1 MKHPEIPSFPYKLFK
16 WFCKDPLFEELEGDL
31 EETFLANKEKH
42 GLKKAR
48 KIYAREVLKMLRPS
62 VVSKPKS
69 GPGYQAALLGSYVTI
84 SLRNLVRHRLF
95 SFINIFSLSIAMS
108 TGLLVIGMITDLLK
122 FDEFHEHKEEV
133 YRVISSPMY
142 QGRDFDDRATSP
154 LMLAEEMTAQIPGI
168 QVTQLGRRLAGSSEA
183 NNKKI
188 YASGIYADEHFFD
201 FLTFDLLRGSAAD
214 VLKEPFS
221 VVISS
226 GFAQKVFEEREP
238 IGESLTIEGVG
249 TFLITG
255 VVADPPKFS
264 HIQFEIIG
272 SLSTVNI
279 LVNQGLIHD
288 SHDDWSNFDS
298 YYNYVYIPDNLEKAS
313 VLNWLNISAPSY
325 YKNPDE
331 FTSTFALQ
339 PLNQIV
345 PGKDLS
351 DQIGPKMM
359 FLPII
364 ILSAVAIAILLSA
377 IFNYTNLSM
386 ARALRRAREVGVR
399 KLNGADNWAV
409 YLQFTVEAIVL
420 SLFSLGLGIV
430 LFLFLRPGFLDVIP
444 RASEVLK
451 LELSGQ
457 LVFWFTCFA
466 LGTGLIAGM
475 APSLFFSRLSSL
487 KALRG
492 GSSLKALSRI
502 NFRKGLIIGQFT
514 LSIIFILALVIT
526 NKQYSFSINHQMGF
540 EKENILNISLA
551 GNDPQLLKTELTKL
565 PEVSEVSFSSL
576 IPGVGSRHNLLMVD
590 NRNQDSVYV
599 STMSVDDNYIST
611 LGIELVAGR
620 QFRPEENK
628 SRETSIIINET
639 FVKNFGLES
648 PSDALGKTFT
658 VGGNTVEIIGVVKDF
673 HYSNLEDQILSFVF
687 RNNEYYKHAVVKLST
702 TNVLAT
708 IERIED
714 AWTIVDPAT
723 KMNADFFDEYIED
736 YYQFLVDIMKMFGFI
751 GFLAISISSLGLF
764 GMAIY
769 STEIRMKEIGVRKT
783 FGATEKALIV
793 LLSKG
798 FLKLVLWG
806 ALIGTPICY
815 FLFDKLILAQEFYRP
830 EITFFEIAVSI
841 LFLLVICVMAIISQ
855 TWKAARTNPASVLK
869 DE

>member
-1 MKHPEIPSFPYKLFK
+1 MKHPDLPSFAYRLFK
-16 WFCKDPLFEELEGDL
+16 WFCKKPIFEELEGDL
-31 EETFLANKEKH
+31 EETFLLNKEKY

-48 KIYAREVLKMLRPS
+48 RIYTKEVLKMIRPT
-62 VVSKPKS
+62 VISKPTS

-84 SLRNLVRHRLF
+84 SLRNLIRHKLF

-133 YRVISSPMY
+133 YRVTSSPIY
-142 QGRDFDDRATSP
+142 QGRDFDERATSP
-154 LMLAEEMTAQIPGI
+154 LLLAQEMAAQVPGI
-168 QVTQLGRRLAGSSEA
+168 QITQLGRKLSGLSEA
-183 NNKKI
+183 NDKKLQ
-188 YASGIYADEHFFD
+188 ASGIYADEHFFD
-201 FLTFDLLRGSAAD
+201 FLTFNLLRGNAAD
-214 VLKEPFS
+214 ALKDPFS
-221 VVISS
+221 VVISTS
-226 GFAQKVFEEREP
+226 FAQKVFEGLEP
-238 IGESLTIEGVG
+238 IGETLTIEGVG
-249 TFLITG
+249 TFIITG
-255 VVADPPKFS
+255 IVADPPKFS

-272 SLSTVNI
+272 SLSTVHM
-279 LVNQGLIHD
+279 LAKQGLIHE
-288 SHDDWSNFDS
+288 SHDDWTTMDN
-298 YYNYVYIPDNLEKAS
+298 YYNYIYIPGNLEKAS
-313 VLNWLNISAPSY
+313 VLNWLNVSAPSY

-331 FTSTFALQ
+331 FTSSFALQ
-339 PLNQIV
+339 RLNQIL

-364 ILSAVAIAILLSA
+364 ILSGVAIAILLSA

-399 KLNGADNWAV
+399 KLNGANSWAV

-420 SLFSLGLGIV
+420 SMFSLGLGIL

-451 LELSGQ
+451 LELTGS
-457 LVFWFTCFA
+457 LVFWFGCFA
-466 LGTGLIAGM
+466 LVTGLIAGM
-475 APSLFFSRLSSL
+475 APSVFFSKLSSL

-492 GSSLKALSRI
+492 GGSLKALSRI
-502 NFRKGLIIGQFT
+502 NFRKGLIIAQFT

-540 EKENILNISLA
+540 DKENILNISLE
-551 GNDPQLLKTELTKL
+551 GNDPQLLKTELIKL
-565 PEVSEVSFSSL
+565 PEVSAVSFSSL
-576 IPGVGSRHNLLMVD
+576 IPGAGSRHNLLMVD
-590 NRNQDSVYV
+590 SRNQDSVYV
-599 STMSVDDNYIST
+599 STMSVDHTYIST

-620 QFRPEENK
+620 PFRPEENK
-628 SRETSIIINET
+628 SKETSIIINET

-648 PSDALGKTFT
+648 PSDALGKVFT

-673 HYSNLEDQILSFVF
+673 HYSNLEDPILSFVF
-687 RNNEYYKHAVVKLST
+687 RNNAYFNHAVVKLST
-702 TNVLAT
+702 SDILAT
-708 IERIED
+708 IDRIED
-714 AWTIVDPAT
+714 AWTAVDPST
-723 KMNADFFDEYIED
+723 TLNANFFDEYIKD
-736 YYQFLVDIMKMFGFI
+736 YYQFLIDIMKMFGFI

-783 FGATEKALIV
+783 FGASEKALIV

-798 FLKLVLWG
+798 FLKLVFWG

-815 FLFDKLILAQEFYRP
+815 LLFDKVILAQGYYRTD
-830 EITFFEIAVSI
+830 ITFFEISISI
-841 LFLLVICVMAIISQ
+841 LFLLIICFLAIISQ
-855 TWKAARTNPASVLK
+855 TWNAARTNPATVLK